1 MMFGLSQ
8 QTIAF
13 AKSLAP
19 ALIKAIGMIALAEA
33 WKASTRSFEDKRFD
47 EQSEDI
53 LKLRLERSAI
63 KKEHDEMVDKYTDL
77 AKKYGEIV
85 QAQEALTKIPSK
97 EETPSYEWVDFDDFD
112 DYDEDDHELQYN
124 SANGALYNGG
134 MIANGTMRDLAD
146 LLYMEAMGL
155 DYPTTARVNVYPRGS
170 TRETEPDEIRI
181 KIYFDPGD
189 TYGLEDE

>member
-1 MMFGLSQ
+1 MMFGLSP

-47 EQSEDI
+47 EASEDI
-53 LKLRLERSAI
+53 LERSAI

-97 EETPSYEWVDFDDFD
+97 EETPSYEWVDFDD
-112 DYDEDDHELQYN
+112 YDEDDHKLQYN
-124 SANGALYNGG
+124 SANGALYNEN

-170 TRETEPDEIRI
+170 TRETEPDEIRV

-189 TYGLEDE
+189 TYGFDDE

>member
-1 MMFGLSQ
+1 MMFGLSP

-33 WKASTRSFEDKRFD
+33 WKANTRSFEDKRFD

-53 LKLRLERSAI
+53 LKLRVEKSAI
-63 KKEHDEMVDKYTDL
+63 KKEHDEMVTKYADL

-97 EETPSYEWVDFDDFD
+97 EESPSYEWVDFDDFD
-112 DYDEDDHELQYN
+112 EDEHELKYN

-134 MIANGTMRDLAD
+134 MIANGTMRELAD
-146 LLYMEAMGL
+146 LLYMEVMGL
-155 DYPTTARVNVYPRGS
+155 DYPTTARVNTYPRGS
-170 TRETEPDEIRI
+170 TRETEPEEIRI
-181 KIYFDPGD
+181 TIYFDAGD

>member
-1 MMFGLSQ
+1 MMFGLSP
-8 QTIAF
+8 QTVAF

-33 WKASTRSFEDKRFD
+33 WKANTRSFEDKRFD

-53 LKLRLERSAI
+53 LKLRVE
-63 KKEHDEMVDKYTDL
+63 KEHDEMVTKYADL

-97 EETPSYEWVDFDDFD
+97 EESPSYEWVDFDD
-112 DYDEDDHELQYN
+112 YDEDEHELKYN

-134 MIANGTMRDLAD
+134 MIANGTMRELAD
-146 LLYMEAMGL
+146 LLYMEVMGL
-155 DYPTTARVNVYPRGS
+155 DYPTTARVNAYPRGS
-170 TRETEPDEIRI
+170 TRETEPEEIRI
-181 KIYFDPGD
+181 TIYFDPGD
-189 TYGLEDE
+189 TYGLEEE

>member
-53 LKLRLERSAI
+53 LKLRVEKSAI
-63 KKEHDEMVDKYTDL
+63 KKEHDEMVTKYADL
-77 AKKYGEIV
+77 AEKYGEIV

-97 EETPSYEWVDFDDFD
+97 EESPSYEWVDFDD
-112 DYDEDDHELQYN
+112 YDEDEHELKYN
-124 SANGALYNGG
+124 SANGALYNGN
-134 MIANGTMRDLAD
+134 MIANGTMRELAD
-146 LLYMEAMGL
+146 LLYMEVMGL
-155 DYPTTARVNVYPRGS
+155 DYPTTARVNAYPRGS
-170 TRETEPDEIRI
+170 TRETEPEEIRI
-181 KIYFDPGD
+181 TIYFDAGD

>member
-33 WKASTRSFEDKRFD
+33 WKASQRSFEDKRFD

-53 LKLRLERSAI
+53 LKLRVEKSAI
-63 KKEHDEMVDKYTDL
+63 KKEHDEMVTKYADL

-97 EETPSYEWVDFDDFD
+97 EESPSYEWVDFDD
-112 DYDEDDHELQYN
+112 YDEDEHELKYN
-124 SANGALYNGG
+124 SANGALYNGN
-134 MIANGTMRDLAD
+134 MIANGTMRELAD
-146 LLYMEAMGL
+146 LLYMEVMGL
-155 DYPTTARVNVYPRGS
+155 DYPTTARVNTYPRGS
-170 TRETEPDEIRI
+170 TRETEPEEIRI
-181 KIYFDPGD
+181 KIYFDAGD

>member
-63 KKEHDEMVDKYTDL
+63 KKEHDEMVTKYADL
-77 AKKYGEIV
+77 AKKYERLEE
-85 QAQEALTKIPSK
+85 AQMALTKIPSK
-97 EETPSYEWVDFDDFD
+97 EESLSYEWVDFD

-124 SANGALYNGG
+124 SANGALYRGN
-134 MIANGTMRDLAD
+134 MIANGTMRELAD
-146 LLYMEAMGL
+146 LLYMEVMGL
-155 DYPTTARVNVYPRGS
+155 DYPTTARVNTYPYGS
-170 TRETEPDEIRI
+170 TRETEPEEIRI

>member
-1 MMFGLSQ
+1 MMFGLSP

-53 LKLRLERSAI
+53 LKLRLEKSSI
-63 KKEHDEMVDKYTDL
+63 KKEHDEMVDKYADL

-97 EETPSYEWVDFDDFD
+97 EESPSYEWVDFDD
-112 DYDEDDHELQYN
+112 YDEAEYDLKYN
-124 SANGALYNGG
+124 SANGALYNDG
-134 MIANGTMRDLAD
+134 MIANGTKRDLAD

-170 TRETEPDEIRI
+170 TRETEPEEIRI
-181 KIYFDPGD
+181 TIYFDAGD
-189 TYGLEDE
+189 TYGFDDE

>member
-1 MMFGLSQ
+1 MMFGLSP

-53 LKLRLERSAI
+53 LKLRVEKSAI
-63 KKEHDEMVDKYTDL
+63 KKEHDEMVTKYADL

-97 EETPSYEWVDFDDFD
+97 EESPSYEWVDFDD
-112 DYDEDDHELQYN
+112 YDEDEHELKYN
-124 SANGALYNGG
+124 SANGALYNGN
-134 MIANGTMRDLAD
+134 MIANGTMRELAD
-146 LLYMEAMGL
+146 LLYMEVMGL
-155 DYPTTARVNVYPRGS
+155 DYPTTARVNAYPRGS
-170 TRETEPDEIRI
+170 TRETEPEEIRI
-181 KIYFDPGD
+181 TIYFDPGD

>member
-8 QTIAF
+8 QTTAF

-19 ALIKAIGMIALAEA
+19 ALIKAVGMIALAEA

-47 EQSEDI
+47 EASRDI
-53 LKLRLERSAI
+53 LKLRLEKSAI
-63 KKEHDEMVDKYTDL
+63 KKEHDEMVTEYTDL

-97 EETPSYEWVDFDDFD
+97 EETPSYEWVDFDD
-112 DYDEDDHELQYN
+112 YDEDDHKLQYN
-124 SANGALYNGG
+124 SANGALYDGN
-134 MIANGTMRDLAD
+134 MIANGTKRELAD
-146 LLYMEAMGL
+146 LLYTEVMGL

-189 TYGLEDE
+189 TYGFDDE

>member
-33 WKASTRSFEDKRFD
+33 WKASQRSFEDKRFD

-53 LKLRLERSAI
+53 LKLRVEKSAI
-63 KKEHDEMVDKYTDL
+63 KKEHDEMVTKYADL

-97 EETPSYEWVDFDDFD
+97 EESPSYEWVDFDD
-112 DYDEDDHELQYN
+112 YDEDEHELKYN
-124 SANGALYNGG
+124 SANGALYNGN
-134 MIANGTMRDLAD
+134 MIANGTMRELAD
-146 LLYMEAMGL
+146 LLYMEVMGL
-155 DYPTTARVNVYPRGS
+155 DYPTTARVNAYPRGS
-170 TRETEPDEIRI
+170 TRETEPEEIRI
-181 KIYFDPGD
+181 TIYFDAGD

>member
-1 MMFGLSQ
+1 MMFGLSP

-53 LKLRLERSAI
+53 LKLRVEKSAI
-63 KKEHDEMVDKYTDL
+63 KKEHDEMVTKYADL
-77 AKKYGEIV
+77 AKKYGGIV

-97 EETPSYEWVDFDDFD
+97 EESPSYEWVDFDD
-112 DYDEDDHELQYN
+112 YDEDEHELKYN
-124 SANGALYNGG
+124 SANGALYNGN
-134 MIANGTMRDLAD
+134 MIANGTMRELAD
-146 LLYMEAMGL
+146 LLYMEVMGL
-155 DYPTTARVNVYPRGS
+155 DYPTTARVNTYPRGS
-170 TRETEPDEIRI
+170 TRETEPEEIRI
-181 KIYFDPGD
+181 TIYFDPGD

>member
-1 MMFGLSQ
+1 MIGLSP

-47 EQSEDI
+47 EQSEGI
-53 LKLRLERSAI
+53 LKLRVEKSAI
-63 KKEHDEMVDKYTDL
+63 KKEHDEMVTKYADL

-97 EETPSYEWVDFDDFD
+97 EESPSYEWVDFDD
-112 DYDEDDHELQYN
+112 YDEDEHELKYN
-124 SANGALYNGG
+124 SANGALYNGN
-134 MIANGTMRDLAD
+134 MIANGTMRELAD
-146 LLYMEAMGL
+146 LLYMEVMGL
-155 DYPTTARVNVYPRGS
+155 DYPTTARVNTYPRGS
-170 TRETEPDEIRI
+170 TRETEPEEIRI
-181 KIYFDPGD
+181 TIYFDAGD

>member
-63 KKEHDEMVDKYTDL
+63 KKEHDEMVTKYADL

-97 EETPSYEWVDFDDFD
+97 EETP
-112 DYDEDDHELQYN
+112 DY
-124 SANGALYNGG
+124 
-134 MIANGTMRDLAD
+134 
-146 LLYMEAMGL
+146 
-155 DYPTTARVNVYPRGS
+155 
-170 TRETEPDEIRI
+170 
-181 KIYFDPGD
+181 GD
-189 TYGLEDE
+189 RKSVV

>member
-1 MMFGLSQ
+1 MFGLSP

-33 WKASTRSFEDKRFD
+33 WKASTRSFEEKRFD

-53 LKLRLERSAI
+53 LKLRVEKSAI
-63 KKEHDEMVDKYTDL
+63 KKEHDEMVTKYADL

-97 EETPSYEWVDFDDFD
+97 EESPSYEWVDFDD
-112 DYDEDDHELQYN
+112 YDEDEHELKYN
-124 SANGALYNGG
+124 SANGALYNGN
-134 MIANGTMRDLAD
+134 MIANGTMRELAD
-146 LLYMEAMGL
+146 LLYMEVMGL
-155 DYPTTARVNVYPRGS
+155 DYPTTARVNAYPRGS
-170 TRETEPDEIRI
+170 TRETEPEEIRI
-181 KIYFDPGD
+181 KIYFDAGD

>member
-63 KKEHDEMVDKYTDL
+63 KKEHDEMVTKYADL

-85 QAQEALTKIPSK
+85 QAQESLTKIPSK
-97 EETPSYEWVDFDDFD
+97 EETPSYEWVDFDD
-112 DYDEDDHELQYN
+112 YDEDDHKLQYN
-124 SANGALYNGG
+124 SANGALYNDG

-170 TRETEPDEIRI
+170 TRETEPEEIRI
-181 KIYFDPGD
+181 TIYFDAGD

>member
-33 WKASTRSFEDKRFD
+33 WKASQRSFEEKRFD

-53 LKLRLERSAI
+53 LKLHVEKSAI
-63 KKEHDEMVDKYTDL
+63 KKEHDEMVTKYADL

-97 EETPSYEWVDFDDFD
+97 EETPSYEWVDFDD
-112 DYDEDDHELQYN
+112 YDEEEHELKYN
-124 SANGALYNGG
+124 SANGALYNGN
-134 MIANGTMRDLAD
+134 MIANGTMRELAD
-146 LLYMEAMGL
+146 LLYMEVMGL
-155 DYPTTARVNVYPRGS
+155 DYPTTARVNTYPRGS
-170 TRETEPDEIRI
+170 TRETEPEEIRI
-181 KIYFDPGD
+181 TIYFDPGD

>member
-1 MMFGLSQ
+1 MMFGLSP

-53 LKLRLERSAI
+53 LKLRVEKSAI
-63 KKEHDEMVDKYTDL
+63 KKEHDEMVTKYADL

-97 EETPSYEWVDFDDFD
+97 EESPSYEWVDFDD
-112 DYDEDDHELQYN
+112 YDEDEHELKYN
-124 SANGALYNGG
+124 SANGALYNGN
-134 MIANGTMRDLAD
+134 MIANGTMRELAD
-146 LLYMEAMGL
+146 LLYMEVMGL
-155 DYPTTARVNVYPRGS
+155 DYSTTARVNAYPRGS
-170 TRETEPDEIRI
+170 TRETEPEEIRI
-181 KIYFDPGD
+181 KIYFDAGD
-189 TYGLEDE
+189 TYGLDDE

>member
-1 MMFGLSQ
+1 MIGLSP

-53 LKLRLERSAI
+53 LKLRVEKSAI
-63 KKEHDEMVDKYTDL
+63 KKEHDEMVTKYADL
-77 AKKYGEIV
+77 AKRYGEIV
-85 QAQEALTKIPSK
+85 QAQESLTKIPSK
-97 EETPSYEWVDFDDFD
+97 EESLSYEWVDFDD
-112 DYDEDDHELQYN
+112 YDEDEHELKYN
-124 SANGALYNGG
+124 SANGALYNGN
-134 MIANGTMRDLAD
+134 MIANGTMRELAD
-146 LLYMEAMGL
+146 LLYMEVMGL

-170 TRETEPDEIRI
+170 TRETEPEEIRI
-181 KIYFDPGD
+181 TIYFDAGD

>member
-1 MMFGLSQ
+1 MIGLSP

-33 WKASTRSFEDKRFD
+33 WKASQRSFEDKRFD

-53 LKLRLERSAI
+53 LKLRVEKSAI
-63 KKEHDEMVDKYTDL
+63 KKEHDEMVTKYADL

-97 EETPSYEWVDFDDFD
+97 EESPSYEWVDFDD
-112 DYDEDDHELQYN
+112 YDEDEHELRYN
-124 SANGALYNGG
+124 SANGALYNGN
-134 MIANGTMRDLAD
+134 MIANGTMRELSD
-146 LLYMEAMGL
+146 LLYMEVMGL

-170 TRETEPDEIRI
+170 TRETEPEEIRI
-181 KIYFDPGD
+181 TIYFDPGD

>member
-1 MMFGLSQ
+1 MMFGLSP

-33 WKASTRSFEDKRFD
+33 WKASQRSFEEKRFD

-53 LKLRLERSAI
+53 LKLRVEKSAI
-63 KKEHDEMVDKYTDL
+63 KKEHDEMVTKYADL

-97 EETPSYEWVDFDDFD
+97 EESPSYEWVDFDD
-112 DYDEDDHELQYN
+112 YDEDEHELKYN
-124 SANGALYNGG
+124 SANGALYNGN
-134 MIANGTMRDLAD
+134 MIANGTMRELAD
-146 LLYMEAMGL
+146 LLYMEVMGL
-155 DYPTTARVNVYPRGS
+155 DYPTTARVNAYPRGS
-170 TRETEPDEIRI
+170 TRETEPEEIRI
-181 KIYFDPGD
+181 TIYFDAGD

>member
-1 MMFGLSQ
+1 MMFGLSP

-53 LKLRLERSAI
+53 LKLRVEKSAI
-63 KKEHDEMVDKYTDL
+63 KKEHDEMVTKYANL

-97 EETPSYEWVDFDDFD
+97 EESPSYEWVDFDD
-112 DYDEDDHELQYN
+112 YDEDEHELKYN
-124 SANGALYNGG
+124 SANGALYNGN
-134 MIANGTMRDLAD
+134 MIANGTMRELAD
-146 LLYMEAMGL
+146 LLYMEVMGL
-155 DYPTTARVNVYPRGS
+155 DYPTTARVNAYPRGS
-170 TRETEPDEIRI
+170 TRESEPEEIRI
-181 KIYFDPGD
+181 TIYFDAGD

>member
-33 WKASTRSFEDKRFD
+33 WKASQRSFEEKRFD
-47 EQSEDI
+47 EQSDDI
-53 LKLRLERSAI
+53 LKLRVEKSAI
-63 KKEHDEMVDKYTDL
+63 KKEHDEMVTKYADL

-97 EETPSYEWVDFDDFD
+97 EETPSYEWVDFDD
-112 DYDEDDHELQYN
+112 YDEDEHELKYN
-124 SANGALYNGG
+124 SANGALYNGN
-134 MIANGTMRDLAD
+134 MIANGTMRELAD
-146 LLYMEAMGL
+146 LLYMEVMGL
-155 DYPTTARVNVYPRGS
+155 DYPTTARVNAYPRGS
-170 TRETEPDEIRI
+170 TRETEPEEIRI
-181 KIYFDPGD
+181 TIYFDAGD

>member
-33 WKASTRSFEDKRFD
+33 WKASTRSFEDKRFG

-53 LKLRLERSAI
+53 LKLRVEKSAI
-63 KKEHDEMVDKYTDL
+63 KKEHDEMVTKYVDL
-77 AKKYGEIV
+77 VKKYGEIV

-97 EETPSYEWVDFDDFD
+97 EESPSYEWVDFDD
-112 DYDEDDHELQYN
+112 YDEDEHELKYN

-134 MIANGTMRDLAD
+134 MIANGTMRELAD

-189 TYGLEDE
+189 TYGFDDE

>member
-33 WKASTRSFEDKRFD
+33 WKASQRSFEEKRFD

-53 LKLRLERSAI
+53 LKLRVEKSAI
-63 KKEHDEMVDKYTDL
+63 KKEHDEMVTKYADL

-97 EETPSYEWVDFDDFD
+97 EESPSYEWVDFDD
-112 DYDEDDHELQYN
+112 YDEDEYELKYN
-124 SANGALYNGG
+124 SANGALYNGN
-134 MIANGTMRDLAD
+134 MIANGTMRELAD
-146 LLYMEAMGL
+146 LLYMEVMGL
-155 DYPTTARVNVYPRGS
+155 DYPTTARVNAYPRGS
-170 TRETEPDEIRI
+170 TRETEPEEIRI
-181 KIYFDPGD
+181 TIYFDAGD

>member
-53 LKLRLERSAI
+53 LNLRLERSAI
-63 KKEHDEMVDKYTDL
+63 KKEHDEMVTKYADL

-97 EETPSYEWVDFDDFD
+97 EEPPSYEWVDFDD
-112 DYDEDDHELQYN
+112 YDEDEHELTYN

-170 TRETEPDEIRI
+170 TRETEPEEIRVT
-181 KIYFDPGD
+181 IYFDAGD
-189 TYGLEDE
+189 TYGFDDE

>member
-1 MMFGLSQ
+1 MIGLSP

-47 EQSEDI
+47 AQSEDI
-53 LKLRLERSAI
+53 LKLRVEKSAI
-63 KKEHDEMVDKYTDL
+63 KKEHDEMVTKYADL

-85 QAQEALTKIPSK
+85 QAQEALTRIPSK
-97 EETPSYEWVDFDDFD
+97 EESPSYEWVDFDD
-112 DYDEDDHELQYN
+112 YDEDEHELKYN
-124 SANGALYNGG
+124 SANGALYNGN
-134 MIANGTMRDLAD
+134 MIANGTMRELAD
-146 LLYMEAMGL
+146 LLYMEVMGL
-155 DYPTTARVNVYPRGS
+155 DYPTTARVNTYPRGS
-170 TRETEPDEIRI
+170 TRETEPEEIRI
-181 KIYFDPGD
+181 TIYFDPGD

>member
-1 MMFGLSQ
+1 MIGLSP

-47 EQSEDI
+47 EHSEGI
-53 LKLRLERSAI
+53 LKLRVEKSAI
-63 KKEHDEMVDKYTDL
+63 KKEHDEMVTKYADL

-97 EETPSYEWVDFDDFD
+97 EESPSYEWVDFDD
-112 DYDEDDHELQYN
+112 YDEDEHELKYN
-124 SANGALYNGG
+124 SANGALYNGN
-134 MIANGTMRDLAD
+134 MIANGTMRELAD
-146 LLYMEAMGL
+146 LLYMEVMGL
-155 DYPTTARVNVYPRGS
+155 DYPTTARVNTYPRGS
-170 TRETEPDEIRI
+170 TRETEPEEIRI
-181 KIYFDPGD
+181 TIYFDAGD

>member
-1 MMFGLSQ
+1 MFGLSP
-8 QTIAF
+8 QTVAF

-19 ALIKAIGMIALAEA
+19 ALIRAIGMIALAEA

-53 LKLRLERSAI
+53 LKLRVEKSAI
-63 KKEHDEMVDKYTDL
+63 KKEHDEMVTKYADL

-97 EETPSYEWVDFDDFD
+97 EESPSYEWVDFDD
-112 DYDEDDHELQYN
+112 YDEDEHELKYN
-124 SANGALYNGG
+124 SANGALYNGN
-134 MIANGTMRDLAD
+134 MIANGTMRELAD
-146 LLYMEAMGL
+146 LLYMEVMGL
-155 DYPTTARVNVYPRGS
+155 DYRTTARVNAYPRGS
-170 TRETEPDEIRI
+170 TRETEPEEIRI
-181 KIYFDPGD
+181 TIYFDAGD

>member
-1 MMFGLSQ
+1 MFGLSP
-8 QTIAF
+8 QTVAF

-19 ALIKAIGMIALAEA
+19 ALIRAIGMIALAEA

-53 LKLRLERSAI
+53 LKLRVEKSAI
-63 KKEHDEMVDKYTDL
+63 KKEHDEMVTKYADL

-97 EETPSYEWVDFDDFD
+97 EETPSYEWVDFDD
-112 DYDEDDHELQYN
+112 YDEDEHELKYN
-124 SANGALYNGG
+124 SANGALYNGN
-134 MIANGTMRDLAD
+134 MIANGTMRELAD
-146 LLYMEAMGL
+146 LLYMEVMGL
-155 DYPTTARVNVYPRGS
+155 DYRTTARVNAYPRGS
-170 TRETEPDEIRI
+170 TRETEPEEIRI
-181 KIYFDPGD
+181 TIYFDAGD

>member
-47 EQSEDI
+47 EASEDI

-97 EETPSYEWVDFDDFD
+97 EETPSYEWVDFDD
-112 DYDEDDHELQYN
+112 YDEDDHKLQYN
-124 SANGALYNGG
+124 SASGALYDGN
-134 MIANGTMRDLAD
+134 MIANGTKRELAD
-146 LLYMEAMGL
+146 LLYMEVMGL
-155 DYPTTARVNVYPRGS
+155 DYSTTARVNVYPRGS

-189 TYGLEDE
+189 TYGFDDE